1 MINWLWFVLLG
12 GGMILAMYNNSTP
25 LVTDAILHGA
35 ADAITMTMG
44 LLGLIA
50 FWSGLMEIAER
61 AGLTHLLARFLRPMT
76 KWLFPDIPVDHEAI
90 GAVILSISANILGI
104 GNAATPLGIRAMER
118 LNELNERPG
127 TASDAMCTFAALT
140 TSSLTIVPVT
150 VIGLRSAAGS
160 QDPTS
165 IIGTTLIATIASTLA
180 AIITDWAWRRIRK

>member
-1 MINWLWFVLLG
+1 
-12 GGMILAMYNNSTP
+12 MILAMYNNSTP